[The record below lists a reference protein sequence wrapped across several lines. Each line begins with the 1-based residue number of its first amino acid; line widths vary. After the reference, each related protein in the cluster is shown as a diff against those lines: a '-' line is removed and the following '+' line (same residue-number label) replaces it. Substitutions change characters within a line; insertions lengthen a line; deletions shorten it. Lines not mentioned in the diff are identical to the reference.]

1 MSRSVCVNAAALG
14 LSLLFASGAVLAQSA
29 ENGQRAYMKFGCWQC
44 HGTVGQGAVTGIRL
58 APDPLRYERF
68 VDFVRT
74 TKRTMPPYREAV
86 LSNQDLADIYAYL
99 ESIPRATDYRSIPLL
114 NQQR

>member
-1 MSRSVCVNAAALG
+1 MRILRCRVGLVTLAASLLVGPAAAL
-14 LSLLFASGAVLAQSA
+14 AQSV

-68 VDFVRT
+68 VEFVRT
-74 TKRTMPPYREAV
+74 TKSAMPAYREAV

-99 ESIPRATDYRSIPLL
+99 ESIPRGLDHRSIPLL
-114 NQQR
+114 NQ